1 MRRKIF
7 ALILSVVLCLLFTAC
22 NKAETSSSENK
33 SVTNQKNDDSKSKA
47 DKINENK
54 SKDEKKADKKEIA
67 KIDDAVLKFTSH
79 YVEVFGKD
87 GDACFDIK
95 FIKDDFIPSDV
106 KGKINVLKTDSSAE
120 KDSSSE
126 NNENPKDV
134 MYKHLIINFHDG
146 ALYRVSTM
154 EDNANDIKTIKNV
167 YLAKGDAFILDCTNQ
182 QYTVD
187 IFSADE
193 MEGHSIIWASD
204 IDFERSAKRKYSIY
218 RWETQ
223 RKASDFT
230 ASLGNSFEEGSEQMD
245 AYIDLDGDG
254 VRDNISYVVRKYNPD
269 NQSSSVIPSRFNKLT
284 INDKEFDLDKY
295 DMVGQ
300 LQDLDYMI
308 NIRII
313 DMDKKD
319 KYKEIAIER
328 PGEHINYLSDV
339 FRYDH
344 GELSHIGSMEYTAD
358 SSFSLGNSNDKLLM
372 PITGVYFG
380 FNYSFDSIY
389 ILKDGKIVEKEQE
402 IKKIYNYDKKIVV
415 TLKEDVNLFDEKTD
429 EKADTVLKKGDVVE
443 FIETNEK
450 SWIKVKSEQ
459 TGKIGYILLSF
470 DLDSF
475 NVKFKNQ
482 EELNNKIKSINDVFE
497 DLPQWG

>member
-1 MRRKIF
+1 
-7 ALILSVVLCLLFTAC
+7 
-22 NKAETSSSENK
+22 
-33 SVTNQKNDDSKSKA
+33 
-47 DKINENK
+47 
-54 SKDEKKADKKEIA
+54 
-67 KIDDAVLKFTSH
+67 
-79 YVEVFGKD
+79 
-87 GDACFDIK
+87 
-95 FIKDDFIPSDV
+95 
-106 KGKINVLKTDSSAE
+106 
-120 KDSSSE
+120 
-126 NNENPKDV
+126 
-134 MYKHLIINFHDG
+134 
-146 ALYRVSTM
+146 
-154 EDNANDIKTIKNV
+154 
-167 YLAKGDAFILDCTNQ
+167 
-182 QYTVD
+182 
-187 IFSADE
+187 
-193 MEGHSIIWASD
+193 
-204 IDFERSAKRKYSIY
+204 
-218 RWETQ
+218 
-223 RKASDFT
+223 
-230 ASLGNSFEEGSEQMD
+230 
-245 AYIDLDGDG
+245 
-254 VRDNISYVVRKYNPD
+254 
-269 NQSSSVIPSRFNKLT
+269 
-284 INDKEFDLDKY
+284 
-295 DMVGQ
+295 
-300 LQDLDYMI
+300 MI

-358 SSFSLGNSNDKLLM
+358 SSFSLGNSNDELLM
-372 PITGVYFG
+372 PMTGVYFG

-402 IKKIYNYDKKIVV
+402 VKKIYNYDKKIVV

-443 FIETNEK
+443 FIETDEK

-482 EELNNKIKSINDVFE
+482 EELNNKIQSINDVFE